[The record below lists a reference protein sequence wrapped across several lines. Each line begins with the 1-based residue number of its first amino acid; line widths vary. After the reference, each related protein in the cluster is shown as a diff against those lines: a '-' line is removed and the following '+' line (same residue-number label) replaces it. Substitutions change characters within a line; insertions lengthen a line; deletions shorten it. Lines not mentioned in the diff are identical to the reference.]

1 MKDGKQ
7 NVPISTGVSVK
18 FLEPEFQ
25 ILIWLIWRLEYRYSR
40 LIKPYS
46 TFMDHP
52 SVQPLSNYPVQGGGG
67 GAGTFPS
74 YHWARGE
81 VHGGHAGSLTEG

>member
-25 ILIWLIWRLEYRYSR
+25 ILIWLIWRLEYRYSK

-46 TFMDHP
+46 TFMDRP
-52 SVQPLSNYPVQGGGG
+52 SVFQLSSSRFVVVGLEP
-67 GAGTFPS
+67 FP
-74 YHWARGE
+74 AITGPE
-81 VHGGHAGSLTEG
+81 VRYTVDMLVA

>member
-52 SVQPLSNYPVQGGGG
+52 SVQPLSNYPVQGLWWWWWGWNL
-67 GAGTFPS
+67 S
-74 YHWARGE
+74 QL
-81 VHGGHAGSLTEG
+81 SLGQR